1 MNKMQPVGRP
11 AKPTG
16 VSIWTYLTVAL
27 VLAGI
32 GLGALSY
39 ALYHANSDKI
49 RLAGEL
55 AKQQNENQRRELD
68 AQKSAANDKLALAQ
82 NQQAQLLAQIS
93 PATNS
98 LLRLLDGSAA
108 LRSEAAA
115 LRTNEAGRAVA
126 LHSNLVALA
135 RRCFESSLP
144 EIPPEPDVI
153 TRLEAVRRIEQQVLA
168 ARGTAYEPAAA
179 FGVTVQNATT
189 WAEQGLLKLGQAR
202 DALSGVVQ
210 ESKIKFTRAI
220 LTPDSP
226 TLGAAITKQ
235 DEDLAGSQLRQAEQ
249 TVSAARTNAVL
260 TRAEADAL
268 AEKTRADADA
278 QKVRAEADRYAEESR
293 RKLAEEQAA
302 KEQEWQRREANLKL
316 LAATNQVV
324 VQTKA
329 QEARNVEL
337 RKKATEPAV
346 LTALGPFITP
356 GYVQIKSMGTELK
369 PLSYSALDGT
379 GALTT
384 NIHGLTRLLTIA
396 WTSVDKVR
404 PRWKINPTLF
414 TRHPAELE
422 KVKEAQSLLIEL
434 GPVLVEMG
442 KLQP

>member
-1 MNKMQPVGRP
+1 MNEMQPVGRP

-16 VSIWTYLTVAL
+16 VSIWTCLTVAL
-27 VLAGI
+27 VLAGV
-32 GLGALSY
+32 GLGALGY
-39 ALYHANSDKI
+39 GLYHANSDKI

-68 AQKSAANDKLALAQ
+68 AQKATANDKLTLAR
-82 NQQAQLLAQIS
+82 NQQEHLLAQVTA
-93 PATNS
+93 ATNS
-98 LLRLLDGSAA
+98 LVLLLDGSAA
-108 LRSEAAA
+108 LRSAASA

-126 LHSNLVALA
+126 LHPDLVALA

-144 EIPPEPDVI
+144 EVPPEPDLI

-202 DALSGVVQ
+202 DALSGLVQ
-210 ESKIKFTRAI
+210 ESKIKFTRAT
-220 LTPDSP
+220 LTADSP
-226 TLGAAITKQ
+226 TLVAAIARQ
-235 DEDLAGSQLRQAEQ
+235 NEALADGQLRQAEQ
-249 TVSAARTNAVL
+249 TVSVARTNAVL
-260 TRAEADAL
+260 TRAEADAT
-268 AEKTRADADA
+268 AERTRAEADA
-278 QKVRAEADRYAEESR
+278 QKVRVEADRYAEESR

-302 KEQEWQRREANLKL
+302 KDQEWQRREANLKL
-316 LAATNQVV
+316 LAATNRFA

-329 QEARNVEL
+329 DEARNVEL
-337 RKKATEPAV
+337 RKKAAEPAV
-346 LTALGPFITP
+346 LAALAPFITP
-356 GYVQIKSMGTELK
+356 GYVQVKSMGTELK

-379 GALTT
+379 GALTPDVR
-384 NIHGLTRLLTIA
+384 GLTRLLTIA

-414 TRHPAELE
+414 TRHPAEME

-434 GPVLVEMG
+434 GPVLVELG

>member
-1 MNKMQPVGRP
+1 MNEMQPVERPVKPHGR
-11 AKPTG
+11 
-16 VSIWTYLTVAL
+16 SIWTYLTIAL

-126 LHSNLVALA
+126 LHPDLVALA

-144 EIPPEPDVI
+144 EVPPEPDLI

-168 ARGTAYEPAAA
+168 ARGTAYEPTAA

-202 DALSGVVQ
+202 DALSGLVQ
-210 ESKIKFTRAI
+210 ESKIKFTRAT

-226 TLGAAITKQ
+226 TLGAAIAKQ
-235 DEDLAGSQLRQAEQ
+235 IG
-249 TVSAARTNAVL
+249 
-260 TRAEADAL
+260 RAH
-268 AEKTRADADA
+268 
-278 QKVRAEADRYAEESR
+278 V
-293 RKLAEEQAA
+293 
-302 KEQEWQRREANLKL
+302 
-316 LAATNQVV
+316 
-324 VQTKA
+324 
-329 QEARNVEL
+329 
-337 RKKATEPAV
+337 
-346 LTALGPFITP
+346 
-356 GYVQIKSMGTELK
+356 
-369 PLSYSALDGT
+369 
-379 GALTT
+379 
-384 NIHGLTRLLTIA
+384 
-396 WTSVDKVR
+396 
-404 PRWKINPTLF
+404 
-414 TRHPAELE
+414 
-422 KVKEAQSLLIEL
+422 
-434 GPVLVEMG
+434 
-442 KLQP
+442 